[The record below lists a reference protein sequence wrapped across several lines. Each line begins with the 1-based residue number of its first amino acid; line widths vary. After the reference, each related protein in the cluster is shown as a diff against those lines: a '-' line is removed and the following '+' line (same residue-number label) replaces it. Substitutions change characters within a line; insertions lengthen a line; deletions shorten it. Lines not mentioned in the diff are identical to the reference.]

1 MMGRLNHDQAQ
12 LFYSFSLEKIV
23 PEDHL
28 VMWRVRL
35 RSVCYVRSIT
45 GVAAENAELLLFALG
60 PAGFFRLWPRGARRT
75 DIEDHFSASWSIIWT
90 SED

>member
-28 VMWRVRL
+28 EQ
-35 RSVCYVRSIT
+35 IPFEFT
-45 GVAAENAELLLFALG
+45 HN
-60 PAGFFRLWPRGARRT
+60 PRA
-75 DIEDHFSASWSIIWT
+75 
-90 SED
+90 